1 MQAITFSGFK
11 RCFMQ
16 PNSELYIFF
25 AHYTGDGS
33 GETVPSVT
41 KPGNLYTGFMH
52 FVADLQKNGRGITVD
67 II

>member
-1 MQAITFSGFK
+1 
-11 RCFMQ
+11 MQ